1 MKVKIRLN
9 TDSYITNGKITN
21 IIERIRGKESY
32 DLVEVKCDDWMDIKQ
47 VSFKGLVSIPMEIE
61 DDEVIFW
68 KVESIENTEE
78 DIKKDIEEI
87 RDFFKTEHNRIITH
101 EIEEVLYEIEEMFEH
116 EVRKFL

>member
-68 KVESIENTEE
+68 RIEGIKNPKEKIE
-78 DIKKDIEEI
+78 KDINEIKKL
-87 RDFFKTEHNRIITH
+87 FKLAHESLITH
-101 EIEEVLYEIEEMFEH
+101 EVDNIITRMKEMFDYEI
-116 EVRKFL
+116 RNLK